1 MKKRIIY
8 GLWSVCLLMLASCS
22 NYLDVKPKGKVIP
35 ETADDYSTIIHYW
48 LNQIELGSDDYII
61 TSSEQVKELEMF
73 AEDLNATLS
82 SGNTYTPIYVGARI
96 NYNDMAYTNLYS
108 VIKDCNVIIGNME
121 DKESELAKKL
131 LGTAWGIRA
140 ICYYNMML
148 RYCDPYSPSTAQS
161 ALGLPLVDEF
171 DMEAK
176 PARANLQETA
186 EFIEKSFQ
194 TALSYNVTD
203 KDYIVTAQVA
213 KAYLARFYFWT
224 QDWSKAIS
232 YAEPLLDEFPMLEA
246 SEYADAINQKLTQ
259 THNVIIRSYTQDDD
273 IGSMNYLSAQTDMQ
287 SRPVSA
293 NLAKLFATSAND
305 IRTAVAFNSSRT
317 TTKVVTSKF
326 RSEEL
331 CLIIAESY
339 AHMNQETEALKY
351 LNLLRQ
357 KRISQDFVAY
367 TKDNLPE
374 VYSQDITVDAT
385 GQPLSRLM
393 SAILCER
400 RMELFAEGDRWFEL
414 KRNGEP
420 EFWVAS
426 SGKKFVTEKY
436 MYQFPLPKT
445 DVDLY
450 PGLVIQ
456 NPGYVE

>member
-1 MKKRIIY
+1 M
-8 GLWSVCLLMLASCS
+8 LLASCS

-48 LNQIELGSDDYII
+48 LNQIELGSDNYII
-61 TSSEQVKELEMF
+61 TSSEDVTKLEMF
-73 AEDLNATLS
+73 ADDLNATLS
-82 SGNTYTPIYVGARI
+82 NGNSYTAVYVGASI
-96 NYNDMAYTNLYS
+96 NDNDMPYTNLYS
-108 VIKDCNVIIGNME
+108 VIKDCNVLIGNME
-121 DKESELAKKL
+121 DKDSELAKKL

-140 ICYYNMML
+140 ISYYNMML

-176 PARANLQETA
+176 PARASLQETA
-186 EFIEKSFQ
+186 EFIEKSFK

-203 KDYIVTAQVA
+203 KDYIITAQVI

-224 QDWSKAIS
+224 QNWNEAIA

-259 THNVIIRSYTQDDD
+259 AHNVIVKTYTQEDDL
-273 IGSMNYLSAQTDMQ
+273 GSMGYLSAQTDIK

-293 NLAKLFATSAND
+293 NLVKLFATSAND
-305 IRTAVAFNSSRT
+305 IRTAVAFDNTRT
-317 TTKVVTSKF
+317 TQKVVTSKF

-331 CLIIAESY
+331 CLIMAESY
-339 AHMNQETEALKY
+339 AHLNKETEALKY

-357 KRISQDFVAY
+357 KRISKDFVPY
-367 TKDNLPE
+367 TKDNLPQ
-374 VYSQDITVDAT
+374 VYKQLITTDAT
-385 GQPLSRLM
+385 GQALTPLM

-400 RMELFAEGDRWFEL
+400 RMELFVEGDRWFEL

-436 MYQFPLPKT
+436 LYQFPLPKT
-445 DVDLY
+445 DIDLY